1 MRKYDRESKTNK
13 RLSMEAEELSWRL
26 NMEYGQGFNRQVSH
40 SPTNSN
46 ATTPE
51 PTRRSR
57 PAPISP
63 RCSGEF
69 KGVTPRN
76 SGECGSSPRSSLD
89 LDRSPRSPRSPKSPN
104 GKMSPRSPT
113 SKIMNDPPKEVAP
126 FTKIL
131 RSPDTPLP
139 ATGIGEQDTSPS
151 SGEPKSNLKR
161 SGTYDLLDQRGR
173 SSDDEDSFGK
183 NSHEEDSL
191 QEDISQQADV

>member
-1 MRKYDRESKTNK
+1 MRKYDRESKANK
-13 RLSMEAEELSWRL
+13 RLSIEAEELTWRL
-26 NMEYGQGFNRQVSH
+26 SMGESGYGGFARQVSH

-46 ATTPE
+46 STTPE
-51 PTRRSR
+51 PTRRNR

-69 KGVTPRN
+69 KTSSPRN
-76 SGECGSSPRSSLD
+76 SGEFGSSPKSSLD
-89 LDRSPRSPRSPKSPN
+89 LDKPPRSPRSPN

-113 SKIMNDPPKEVAP
+113 SRTVTDPPREVPP

-139 ATGIGEQDTSPS
+139 ATGIAEQETSPTN
-151 SGEPKSNLKR
+151 GEPKSNLKR
-161 SGTYDLLDQRGR
+161 SGTYDLLDQKGR
-173 SSDDEDSFGK
+173 SSDDEDSLGK

-191 QEDISQQADV
+191 QDDVLRQEDM